1 MYHGGTGANTG
12 MEREVS
18 ETVDALGE
26 LIASPDN
33 VVDASKPYLIGQ
45 LAAELVSSASQ
56 PELSD
61 AIVTITDSLQSAD
74 QEDASPLRQSFL
86 TMLLGLLNGVQ
97 ADQQST
103 GRTAPQL
110 TVREQVLN
118 LLAIEPQ
125 NPTSLSAQIGCSS
138 ATVSRALARLR
149 DSGLVEPIANAEPAD
164 GRNRTY
170 QLTSKGEKR
179 QDDRFFGRLAD
190 DEVGISE
197 GDEGDQEVD
206 YAHELTPLPL
216 VVAALKKE
224 APAIAGDVNSW
235 LDVLVDHVDDPGLLA
250 AAGYHQVNP
259 DVAAA
264 DQPHRGM
271 AH

>member
-1 MYHGGTGANTG
+1 MIDHVSWQHGAKIRKRAQT
-12 MEREVS
+12 VS

-26 LIASPDN
+26 LIASPAS
-33 VVDASKPYLIGQ
+33 VVDTSKPYLIGQ

-61 AIVTITDSLQSAD
+61 AIVTITDALQSAD
-74 QEDASPLRQSFL
+74 QEDTSPLRQSFL
-86 TMLLGLLNGVQ
+86 TMLLGLLKGVQ
-97 ADQQST
+97 ADQQPT
-103 GRTAPQL
+103 ERTAAQL

-125 NPTSLSAQIGCSS
+125 NPTSLSAQIGCSP

-149 DSGLVEPIANAEPAD
+149 NSGLVEPKANAEPAD

-170 QLTSKGEKR
+170 QLTSKGEQR

-190 DEVGISE
+190 DEVGTSE
-197 GDEGDQEVD
+197 GDAEDQEVD
-206 YAHELTPLPL
+206 YAHQLPPLPL
-216 VVAALKKE
+216 VVAALEKQ
-224 APAIAGDVNSW
+224 APAIADDVNSW
-235 LDVLVDHVDDPGLLA
+235 LDVLVEHVDDPGLLA

-264 DQPHRGM
+264 E
-271 AH
+271 

>member
-1 MYHGGTGANTG
+1 MYHGGTGVNTG

-33 VVDASKPYLIGQ
+33 VVDVSKPYLIGQ

-61 AIVTITDSLQSAD
+61 AIVTITDSLQRAD

-125 NPTSLSAQIGCSS
+125 NPTSLSAQIGCSY

-149 DSGLVEPIANAEPAD
+149 DSGLVEPIANAGPAD

-190 DEVGISE
+190 DEVGTSE
-197 GDEGDQEVD
+197 GDEGDQEFEH
-206 YAHELTPLPL
+206 AGQLTPLP
-216 VVAALKKE
+216 VIVEAVKAGDPAVAAEL
-224 APAIAGDVNSW
+224 NSW
-235 LDVLVDHVDDPGLLA
+235 LDLFKDYVDPKLLA
-250 AAGYHQVNP
+250 TMGDLGATSKTIRKSP
-259 DVAAA
+259 
-264 DQPHRGM
+264 RRK